1 MEKEFTLKK
10 NLGIYTLYNSDGS
23 TMANSYKSPHKLLS
37 VSNCDEIFGVVDVE
51 KLSQNE
57 YQKHS
62 VEDETHTLN
71 EEIQRSGGFI
81 VGFKEGF
88 NKAMELNKD
97 KLFTVEDLYRVER
110 CYLRDCDNDIKYKG
124 QIVQRILNEKTQ
136 QPTEIKV
143 EIEMIKEE
151 YTLTQNGEG
160 FEDQAYRTW
169 KEVPKLDKNGCII
182 LKRK

>member
-23 TMANSYKSPHKLLS
+23 TMANSYESPHKLLS
-37 VSNCDEIFGVVDVE
+37 VSNCDEIFGVVDINKWANE
-51 KLSQNE
+51 KVDNRFNE
-57 YQKHS
+57 TDGYHKF
-62 VEDETHTLN
+62 VYVD
-71 EEIQRSGGFI
+71 GI
-81 VGFKEGF
+81 VNGF

-97 KLFTVEDLYRVER
+97 KLFTEDD
-110 CYLRDCDNDIKYKG
+110 LRLSIHFGTFGEANG
-124 QIVQRILNEKTQ
+124 QTTTIEFIQSLQ
-136 QPTEIKV
+136 QPTEIEV
-143 EIEMIKEE
+143 VIEMIKEE